1 MKHLKQRVA
10 IVLFI
15 AILLSLVNI
24 QALENDTAEIIVSD
38 ITIAAN
44 PDGETSV
51 VVPVL
56 FKGNPGF
63 AGMTIDFE
71 IPNDWTIS
79 HPDGKPEEAAIESRY
94 RDDEGLKRSIVYSYD
109 EYEETWKQEG
119 FWTVNACEESTG
131 KGRLVIAHTNDFTS
145 SGFLCWI
152 TYVIPEGIMSGE
164 YTISPD
170 LITLKQTSDSITN
183 LADNVKMIPGTI
195 TVTGGQEP
203 VASTVEVTPETG
215 TAAVPTK
222 AAVGAG
228 NPTTVQM
235 SAVVI

>member
-71 IPNDWTIS
+71 IPNDWTM
-79 HPDGKPEEAAIESRY
+79 AIPHRKKCQIPPS
-94 RDDEGLKRSIVYSYD
+94 
-109 EYEETWKQEG
+109 
-119 FWTVNACEESTG
+119 
-131 KGRLVIAHTNDFTS
+131 VI
-145 SGFLCWI
+145 
-152 TYVIPEGIMSGE
+152 
-164 YTISPD
+164 
-170 LITLKQTSDSITN
+170 
-183 LADNVKMIPGTI
+183 
-195 TVTGGQEP
+195 
-203 VASTVEVTPETG
+203 
-215 TAAVPTK
+215 
-222 AAVGAG
+222 
-228 NPTTVQM
+228 
-235 SAVVI
+235 